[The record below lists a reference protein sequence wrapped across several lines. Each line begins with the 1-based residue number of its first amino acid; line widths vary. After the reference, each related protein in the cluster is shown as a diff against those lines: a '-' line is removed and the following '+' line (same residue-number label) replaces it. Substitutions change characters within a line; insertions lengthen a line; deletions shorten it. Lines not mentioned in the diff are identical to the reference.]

1 MLHFNSYGEIWIL
14 PDDSV
19 VKTEVQQ
26 LLGWVQ
32 EQGRADCSAGCS
44 AACGSLG
51 LRMTSWRWSLATL
64 LLLHH
69 LPSPAKEVMEL
80 GSPKMPEEE
89 VKSWFN
95 SFWRSLIS
103 WQLFATTSQIC
114 FIKSGCVPLCYKFS
128 YRCWVEL
135 KGDEKPQQEC
145 GTSSW
150 GQFSLRVV
158 LNSSCGWAQILWTSP
173 VSRSQLLS

>member
-51 LRMTSWRWSLATL
+51 LRMTS
-64 LLLHH
+64 
-69 LPSPAKEVMEL
+69 
-80 GSPKMPEEE
+80 
-89 VKSWFN
+89 
-95 SFWRSLIS
+95 
-103 WQLFATTSQIC
+103 
-114 FIKSGCVPLCYKFS
+114 
-128 YRCWVEL
+128 
-135 KGDEKPQQEC
+135 
-145 GTSSW
+145 
-150 GQFSLRVV
+150 
-158 LNSSCGWAQILWTSP
+158 
-173 VSRSQLLS
+173 